1 MGKFQS
7 TLRNGVLYPLLE
19 ELDYKRQHYLQRKK
33 EIEDLIQ
40 LLQMRVEAENEY
52 SLKLFKISDKN
63 KLESFKF
70 GLISKEVESFKSNS
84 RCKAKAS

>member
-1 MGKFQS
+1 
-7 TLRNGVLYPLLE
+7 
-19 ELDYKRQHYLQRKK
+19 
-33 EIEDLIQ
+33 
-40 LLQMRVEAENEY
+40 MRVEAENEY